1 MDHFVKTVTKDKT
14 LITCV
19 LEDSGV
25 VTYDMNTKIMLSFT
39 NKTVKR
45 FPSNVYCDW
54 EWKPSKIEE
63 LLFMALRGATD
74 KQCTALEKLE
84 KFMGVPDLLEDICE
98 PQELPSDC
106 PKGFIQWIREN
117 ERGLSEKALKEYLI
131 LKRKETLPKESKEV
145 VELLIGEGAPYQNSI
160 DFVNL
165 YCDLN
170 EKQRNSFNQILKTSI
185 KGISWNLGYDVKQF
199 VRLAIQGQPVT
210 GEDAFNSYMYTAGN
224 WEDVVDTNRSF
235 KYNSKLLI
243 SISENEKDV
252 TLIKREDT
260 IRSITELNSNRFI
273 IVVPKNVQDFTDEGK
288 MQNNCVGYY
297 YHDSIRKGTNLI
309 YFIRKAKNPKHSYI
323 TCRFKVSD
331 GQTVEARTVN
341 NNDVDSKT
349 AQNFI
354 KEIDKKIREIL
365 EIKETKK
372 NTDYEY
378 VF

>member
-1 MDHFVKTVTKDKT
+1 MDHYVKTVTKDKT

-19 LEDSGV
+19 LEDGGV
-25 VTYDMNTKIMLSFT
+25 VNYDMNTKIMLSFT
-39 NKTVKR
+39 NRTVKK
-45 FPSNVYCDW
+45 FPSNVWYDW
-54 EWKPSKIEE
+54 NSEPSKIEE

-84 KFMGVPDLLEDICE
+84 KFMGVPDLLEDIYE

-117 ERGLSEKALKEYLI
+117 ERSLSEKALKEYLI
-131 LKRKETLPKESKEV
+131 LKREETLPKESKEV

-165 YCDLN
+165 YCNLT

-185 KGISWNLGYDVKQF
+185 KGTSWNLGYDIRQF

-210 GEDAFNSYMYTAGN
+210 GEGAFNSYIYTAGN

-243 SISENEKDV
+243 SIAENEKDV
-252 TLIKREDT
+252 TLIRREDT
-260 IRSITELNSNRFI
+260 IRSITELKSNRFT

-309 YFIRKAKNPKHSYI
+309 YFIRKAKNPEHSYI
-323 TCRFKVSD
+323 TCRFNVSD

-365 EIKETKK
+365 EIEETKK
-372 NTDYEY
+372 NTDYKY

>member
-19 LEDSGV
+19 LEDGGV
-25 VTYDMNTKIMLSFT
+25 VNYDMNTKVMLSFT

-54 EWKPSKIEE
+54 DWKPSKVEE

-84 KFMGVPDLLEDICE
+84 KFMGVPDLLEDIFE

-106 PKGFIQWIREN
+106 PKGFIQWIKEN
-117 ERGLSEKALKEYLI
+117 ERSLSEKALKEYLI

-165 YCDLN
+165 YCNLN
-170 EKQRNSFNQILKTSI
+170 EKQRNSFNQILKTSM
-185 KGISWNLGYDVKQF
+185 KGVSWNLGYDVRQF

-210 GEDAFNSYMYTAGN
+210 GEGAFNSYIYTAGN
-224 WEDVVDTNRSF
+224 WEDIVDTNRSF

-243 SISENEKDV
+243 SIAENEKDV
-252 TLIKREDT
+252 TLIRREDT
-260 IRSITELNSNRFI
+260 IRSITELNSNRFT

-309 YFIRKAKNPKHSYI
+309 YFIRKAKNPEHSYI
-323 TCRFKVSD
+323 TCRFNVSD
-331 GQTVEARTVN
+331 GQTVEARIVN
-341 NNDVDSKT
+341 NNDVTSKT

-365 EIKETKK
+365 EIEETKR
-372 NTDYEY
+372 NTDYKY